1 MTGALGALRY
11 ALATNAR
18 GPAMSS
24 RELGALAEVLRE
36 RSADILMALAA
47 LALVG
52 LIR

>member
-1 MTGALGALRY
+1 MTGALNNIHY

-18 GPAMSS
+18 GSAMSS
-24 RELGALAEVLRE
+24 RELGVLAEVLRE
-36 RSADILMALAA
+36 RAADILMALAV

>member
-1 MTGALGALRY
+1 MTGALSNLRY

-24 RELGALAEVLRE
+24 RELRALAEVLRE
-36 RSADILMALAA
+36 RTTDILIALAV

-52 LIR
+52 LIQ

>member
-1 MTGALGALRY
+1 MTSALGVLRH

-24 RELGALAEVLRE
+24 RELGAFVEVLRE
-36 RSADILMALAA
+36 RSADILMALAV

-52 LIR
+52 LIQ

>member
-1 MTGALGALRY
+1 MIGALSNLRH

-36 RSADILMALAA
+36 RSADILMALAV
-47 LALVG
+47 LVLVG

>member
-11 ALATNAR
+11 ALVTNAR

-24 RELGALAEVLRE
+24 RELSALAEVLRE
-36 RSADILMALAA
+36 RTADILMALAV

-52 LIR
+52 LIQ

>member
-36 RSADILMALAA
+36 RTTDILMALAV

-52 LIR
+52 LIQ